1 MFGYLNGGEE
11 GIADRIK
18 NNKGIVIGISIPT
31 VLAIIFLILFIVFLV
46 LWIKQKKS
54 CSTDEGFKSKKAG
67 ANNGAA
73 PRKF

>member
-11 GIADRIK
+11 GITDKIK

-31 VLAIIFLILFIVFLV
+31 VLAIIFFILFIVFLV

-54 CSTDEGFKSKKAG
+54 NSTEEEFKSKKVST
-67 ANNGAA
+67 NNSADR
-73 PRKF
+73 RKF